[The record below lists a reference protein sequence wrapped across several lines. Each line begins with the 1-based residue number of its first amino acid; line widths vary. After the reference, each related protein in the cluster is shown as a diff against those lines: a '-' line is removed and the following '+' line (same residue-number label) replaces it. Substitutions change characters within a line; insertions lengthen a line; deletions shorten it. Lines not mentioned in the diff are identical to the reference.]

1 MKPSHVFV
9 AFLTAVLLPTVTVA
23 ADPGVEPGLVRVA
36 GVLDLEGRSRGLGQ
50 GMKKGIEA
58 ALKGKVIHGRR
69 IKYITANDSYTPA
82 KTIVATEA
90 LIKEQRPFLFM
101 GNVGTPTAKVSLPI
115 LAENNIP
122 AVGFFT
128 GAGLLRP
135 GKGPILNY
143 RASYVQETA
152 AVIDRALENG
162 VPAKA
167 ICAYVQNDAYGMAG
181 VTGILRALRGRR
193 GASRAVAALEQLL
206 AMKGD
211 NPPRNG
217 VGPVGV
223 YQRNTF
229 TARPGYESLR
239 AWEQKQNTRCQVV
252 VTVGA
257 YQSIAKFAGYS
268 RYKGRDWIISAVSFT
283 GAENFANALRANKAT
298 DNILMTQ
305 VVPPLD
311 SNLPIVEQARAS
323 LGDDFGYVTLE
334 GYIVGRMFLQIL
346 EQAGVNPTRASFM
359 RAALGH
365 EFELGGLKLDFTDDN
380 QASDLVV
387 LTHLSK
393 DGWQPLKEGQWIE

>member
-1 MKPSHVFV
+1 MKRSNL
-9 AFLTAVLLPTVTVA
+9 FLAVLSGAMLPMAVATA
-23 ADPGVEPGLVRVA
+23 ADPGIEPGLVRIA
-36 GVLDLEGRSRGLGQ
+36 GVMDLEGRSRGLGQ

-58 ALKGKVIHGRR
+58 AIKGQIINGRK
-69 IKYITANDSYTPA
+69 IEFLTANDSYTPT
-82 KTIVATEA
+82 KTVEATKA
-90 LIKEQRPFLFM
+90 MLQQSPFLFI

-115 LAENNIP
+115 LAEANVP

-162 VPAKA
+162 VPANT

-181 VTGILRALRGRR
+181 VTGILKALRNKP
-193 GASRAVAALEQLL
+193 GAEAAVASLEEVL
-206 AMKGD
+206 AMSGN

-229 TARPGYESLR
+229 TARPGFESLK
-239 AWEQKQNTRCQVV
+239 AWEKSQNTQCRVV

-268 RYKGRDWIISAVSFT
+268 RYKGRDWVISAVSFT

-298 DNILMTQ
+298 NNILMTQ
-305 VVPPLD
+305 VVPSLD
-311 SNLPIVEQARAS
+311 SSLPLVSEARKA
-323 LGDDFGYVTLE
+323 LGEDYGYVTLE
-334 GYIVGRMFLQIL
+334 GYIVGKLFMNIL
-346 EQAGVNPTRASFM
+346 EQSGKQPTRKSFM
-359 RAALGH
+359 NAALGKT
-365 EFELGGLKLDFTDDN
+365 FDLGGLKLDFSNDN

-387 LTHLSK
+387 LTRLSDQGWISLK
-393 DGWQPLKEGQWIE
+393 DGQWIE

>member
-1 MKPSHVFV
+1 MKISNMLL
-9 AFLTAVLLPTVTVA
+9 AALTGIMLPA
-23 ADPGVEPGLVRVA
+23 AALASDPGIEPGLVRIA
-36 GVLDLEGRSRGLGQ
+36 GVMDLEGRSRGLGK

-58 ALKGKVIHGRR
+58 AIKDRSVNGRK
-69 IKYITANDSYTPA
+69 IEFLTANDSYTPS
-82 KTIVATEA
+82 KTIIATKAMLQE
-90 LIKEQRPFLFM
+90 KPFVFI

-115 LAENNIP
+115 LAEAKVP

-152 AVIDRALENG
+152 AVINRALDNG

-181 VTGILRALRGRR
+181 VTGILRALRGKP
-193 GASRAVAALEQLL
+193 GAEHAAAALEEVL
-206 AMKGD
+206 AMQGE

-229 TARPGYESLR
+229 TARPGFDSLK
-239 AWEQKQNTRCQVV
+239 AWEQKENTQCEVV

-268 RYKGRDWIISAVSFT
+268 RYKGRDWAISAVSFT

-311 SNLPIVEQARAS
+311 SDLPIVADARKA
-323 LGDDFGYVTLE
+323 LGDSLGYVTLE
-334 GYIVGRMFLQIL
+334 GYIVGRMFLHIL
-346 EQAGVNPTRASFM
+346 EDAGEEPTRKSFM
-359 RAALGH
+359 NAALGKK
-365 EFELGGLKLDFTDDN
+365 FDLGGLVLDFTDDN

-387 LTHLSK
+387 LTRLAP
-393 DGWQPLKEGQWIE
+393 DGWKTLGNDQWIK